1 MARTAR
7 NLITDSLRIL
17 GVVGQDAT
25 PNNSQISI
33 GLTELHNVVAQL
45 ELDNLYPYT
54 DIVTKGTLV
63 TGQTSYSVGT
73 GANIDI
79 NRPNRIKTLALNF
92 GGIYRPLKQESTLTF
107 DDEAR
112 FSSVSTVPSL
122 FIYRTDFPN
131 GTLEIYPKPSQ
142 NFEYTMTSQVKM
154 LEYGL
159 NDEILLPSGYYPL
172 IMFSLAEQLGIH
184 FPNPAK
190 YPMIKAKADKI
201 LWQIKSLNNKS
212 AQLKNDYGGRRGRG
226 NIFTYTNE
234 V

>member
-7 NLITDSLRIL
+7 DLITDSLRVL
-17 GVVGQDAT
+17 GVVGQGAT
-25 PNNSQISI
+25 PNNAQISV
-33 GLTELHNVVAQL
+33 GLLELHNVVAQL
-45 ELDNLYPYT
+45 ELDALYPYT
-54 DIVTKGTLV
+54 DIITTGTLV
-63 TGQTSYSVGT
+63 SGQTKYSVGS
-73 GANIDI
+73 GAEIDI
-79 NRPNRIKTLALNF
+79 VRPNSIKTFALNF
-92 GGIYRPLKQESTLTF
+92 GGVYRPLQLETTLTF

-112 FSSVSTVPSL
+112 YNSVSSVPSL

-131 GTLEIYPKPSQ
+131 GVLEIYPKPSQ
-142 NFEYTMTSQVKM
+142 PFEYTMTSNVKI

-184 FPNPAK
+184 YPNPVK

-201 LWQIKSLNNKS
+201 LSQIQALNNKS
-212 AQLKNDYGGRRGRG
+212 AKLKNDYGGRRGRG